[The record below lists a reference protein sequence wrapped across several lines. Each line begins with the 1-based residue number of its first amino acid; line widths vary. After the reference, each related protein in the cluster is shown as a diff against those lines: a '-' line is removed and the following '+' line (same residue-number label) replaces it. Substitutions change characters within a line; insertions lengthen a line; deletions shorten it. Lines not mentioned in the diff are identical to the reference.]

1 MCRFDLRT
9 VSAIALFFALGPG
22 FGWSTG
28 VRAGEAVPAV
38 PARPSYQRHVV
49 ALFSRLGCNGGTC
62 HGAVKGQ
69 NGFRLSLFGADPSS
83 DHDQMLRGLGGRR
96 VNRNDPARSLL
107 LLKATGQADHGG
119 GVRLRPGSFEHQVLH
134 RWLAAGAPADPLE
147 PSKVTDLRVTPAEHV
162 TRPGESYRL
171 RAEAH
176 FADGTAE
183 DVTPYCSF
191 QSLDAATASVDASGQ
206 VSVRLPGEA
215 ALFVRY
221 RAQPV
226 MARVLVPRPASSPS
240 FDIKPHN
247 FIDTHILAKLQRMNL
262 PPAPL
267 ADDAAFLRRVCLD
280 VTGELPAAE
289 EIRAFLKD
297 SSTDKRSRKIE
308 ELLGRPG
315 HAALWT
321 LKFCDLLK
329 AADFGVYADALSQEA
344 DAPRLQAWIRARLEE
359 NTPYDQFVERI
370 LLATSREGHSP
381 EEYAEEVKTMMEGYT
396 PGRPDLKLYSQRR
409 TLDLY
414 WQRRGADGV
423 SGALQV
429 AHAFL
434 GLRLECAQCHRHPHD
449 VWQQNDLLD
458 FANFFMCVRKVGFE
472 GDNEKR
478 FPDMAALKKR
488 FDDEAKKL
496 QTEVKKRK
504 ETEGKKHDEEAKK
517 AKAEADKLKAAIGKL
532 EKEPR
537 AGDHAAEIAEKR
549 KELDRLQQT
558 IVAAERFRQQ
568 TAELEKR
575 AKLLPEIGRRLLQ
588 AEIRLLPPGKFARV
602 TSPIGTRE
610 SKALRLLGETKPVN
624 VPDGRDPRE
633 MVMSWMRRPDNPY
646 FARAIVN
653 RVWAHYFGRGLI
665 DPPDNLSAFNPATHP
680 ELLRELCDEF
690 IKNKYDL
697 RWLHRTI
704 LSSRTYQQSST
715 AQPASVADRVNYAAF
730 PIRRLPAEVMLDAL
744 NTATGTTEK
753 MDMKYFHW
761 PEEMKTVEVPYPPR
775 NAFVAF
781 VLENFGRPKRN
792 AAVQC
797 DCEREGGTSV
807 LQVLTLANHPRV
819 WEKIRDPAGRVAKLT
834 RQPTADADKIDEVFL
849 ATVSRLPTD
858 AERAACLKFLSAAES
873 PEKGLHGVLWGL
885 LNTREFLLQH

>member
-1 MCRFDLRT
+1 MSRTKLQTLRPLT
-9 VSAIALFFALGPG
+9 LFFGVFACAAGAR
-22 FGWSTG
+22 TG
-28 VRAGEAVPAV
+28 ESLPEK
-38 PARPSYQRHVV
+38 PSYQRHVV

-69 NGFRLSLFGADPSS
+69 NGFRLSLFGADPAL
-83 DHDQMLRGLGGRR
+83 DHEQIIRDLAGRR
-96 VNRNDPARSLL
+96 VNRNDAARSLL
-107 LLKATGQADHGG
+107 LLKATGQVEHGG
-119 GVRLRPGSFEHQVLH
+119 GVRLRPGSFEYQVLH
-134 RWLAAGAPADPLE
+134 RWLAADALMDPFAPSEAKE
-147 PSKVTDLRVTPAEHV
+147 LRVTPAEHV
-162 TRPGESYRL
+162 APPGKSYRL
-171 RAEAH
+171 HAEAR
-176 FADGTAE
+176 FADGTSE

-191 QSLDAATASVDASGQ
+191 QSLDAATATVDASGQ
-206 VSVRLPGEA
+206 VSAHLPGEA
-215 ALFVRY
+215 ALIVRY

-226 MARVLVPRPASSPS
+226 LARVLAPRSAPSPS
-240 FDIKPHN
+240 FDVQPHN
-247 FIDTHILAKLQRMNL
+247 FIDKHILAKLQRMNL

-267 ADDAAFLRRVCLD
+267 ADDAAFLRRASLD
-280 VTGELPAAE
+280 VTGELPAAD

-297 SSTDKRSRKIE
+297 SSTDKRIRKID
-308 ELLGRPG
+308 ELLRRPG

-344 DAPRLQAWIRARLEE
+344 DAPRLQAWVRARLEE

-370 LLATSREGHSP
+370 LLATSREDHSA
-381 EEYAEEVKTMMEGYT
+381 EQYAQEVKTMMEGYS
-396 PGRPDLKLYSQRR
+396 PGRPDLKLYSKRR

-423 SGALQV
+423 GGALQV

-449 VWQQNDLLD
+449 VWQQDDLLD
-458 FANFFMCVRKVGFE
+458 FANFFMRVRKVGFQGE
-472 GDNEKR
+472 NEKR
-478 FPDMAALKKR
+478 FPDMAAIKKR

-496 QTEVKKRK
+496 ETSLKKRK
-504 ETEGKKHDEEAKK
+504 ETEGKKREEEARK
-517 AKAEADKLKAAIGKL
+517 AKSEADKLKAAIAKL
-532 EKEPR
+532 EKGPS
-537 AGDHAAEIAEKR
+537 ADKHAADIAQKR
-549 KELDRLQQT
+549 KELDRLQET
-558 IVAAERFRQQ
+558 IAAAERFRQE

-588 AEIRLLPPGKFARV
+588 AEIRLLPPGKLARV

-610 SKALRLLGETKPVN
+610 SKALRLLGEAKPVS
-624 VPDGRDPRE
+624 VAEGRDPRE
-633 MVMSWMRRPDNPY
+633 FVMNWLRRPDNPY
-646 FARAIVN
+646 FVRAIVN
-653 RVWAHYFGRGLI
+653 RVWAHYFGRGII

-680 ELLRELCDEF
+680 EMLRELCDGF

-697 RWLHRTI
+697 RWLHHTI
-704 LSSRTYQQSST
+704 LNSRTYQQSST
-715 AQPASVADRVNYAAF
+715 AHPDSAADRINYAFF

-744 NTATGTTEK
+744 NTATGTSEK

-775 NAFVAF
+775 NPFVGF
-781 VLENFGRPKRN
+781 VLESFGRPKRN

-797 DCEREGGTSV
+797 DCERDGSASV

-819 WEKIRDPAGRVAKLT
+819 WEKIRGSSGRAAKLAKDA
-834 RQPTADADKIDEVFL
+834 RSDADKVEELFL
-849 ATVSRLPTD
+849 ATVSRPPAGD
-858 AERAACLKFLSAAES
+858 EREACLKYLKAAES
-873 PEKGLHGVLWGL
+873 SEKGLQGVLWSL